1 MKISI
6 LLLFNLYLIIFLWL
20 IVNVYKNFS
29 KNILLNLLW
38 FLKILIILLIRKLLI
53 ELLKRYPG
61 IYLIVNLANGKYY
74 VGSAVTG
81 NLYMRLHKHLF
92 AFIGN
97 VHVANAV

>member
-1 MKISI
+1 
-6 LLLFNLYLIIFLWL
+6 
-20 IVNVYKNFS
+20 
-29 KNILLNLLW
+29 
-38 FLKILIILLIRKLLI
+38 LLI